1 MVTLILDC
9 YGGDHSPKANVDGAL
24 KALEETPDLKLL
36 LVGDEK
42 GIGSELQNKKYDS
55 SRCRIVDAPEVIDC
69 HEAPTLAVFHRKNSS
84 LVRSL
89 DLLKDNQ
96 ADGMVSLG
104 NSGALLVGGVVK
116 IGKIEGVSRPAF
128 CPLVPTMN
136 GSFCA
141 ICDSGAS
148 SEASAQEIFQYAL
161 MGSLYLEKAFAVKT
175 PRLALLNI
183 GTEEGKGD
191 ALHQEA
197 YRLLKGCPSLHF
209 VGNMEGRDLTS
220 GAYDLV
226 AADGFSGNILLKS
239 TEGTGLALLKLL
251 KKTFYKNVKNK
262 MGALL
267 LKKDIYGIKDFM
279 DYNNYGGA
287 VMLGLKKTLIKA
299 HGGGDERH
307 VYHSLMQ
314 AYALEKNQLAEAIRV
329 SLAALQETKK

>member
-1 MVTLILDC
+1 
-9 YGGDHSPKANVDGAL
+9 
-24 KALEETPDLKLL
+24 
-36 LVGDEK
+36 
-42 GIGSELQNKKYDS
+42 
-55 SRCRIVDAPEVIDC
+55 
-69 HEAPTLAVFHRKNSS
+69 
-84 LVRSL
+84 
-89 DLLKDNQ
+89 
-96 ADGMVSLG
+96 
-104 NSGALLVGGVVK
+104 
-116 IGKIEGVSRPAF
+116 
-128 CPLVPTMN
+128 MN

>member
-1 MVTLILDC
+1 MVTLLLDC
-9 YGGDHSPKANVDGAL
+9 MGGDHSPKANVDGAL
-24 KALEETPDLKLL
+24 RALAEQTDLAIV
-36 LVGDEK
+36 LVGEEK
-42 GIGSELQNKKYDS
+42 GIRDCLQKKTYDS
-55 SRCRIVDAPEVIDC
+55 ARLSLVDAPEVIDC
-69 HEAPTLAVFHRKNSS
+69 KEAPTLAVFHRKNSS

-89 DLLKDNQ
+89 DLLKENK

-116 IGKIEGVSRPAF
+116 IGKIEGVLRPAF

-141 ICDSGAS
+141 LCDSGAS
-148 SEASAQEIFQYAL
+148 SAATPEEIAQYAL
-161 MGSLYLEKAFAVKT
+161 MGSLYLQKAFQIAA
-175 PRLALLNI
+175 PRVALLNL

-191 ALHQEA
+191 ETHQQA
-197 YRLLKGCPSLHF
+197 YALLKNCPSITFL
-209 VGNMEGRDLTS
+209 GNMEGRDFTS
-220 GAYDLV
+220 GSYDLV

-251 KKTFYKNVKNK
+251 KKTFYKNVKTK

-267 LKKDIYGIKDFM
+267 LKKDIYGIKNLM

-287 VMLGLKKTLIKA
+287 VMLGLKKTMIKG

-307 VYHSLMQ
+307 VYHSLLQ
-314 AYALEKNQLAEAIRV
+314 AYALEKSHLSEAIRV
-329 SLAALQETKK
+329 SLSDLALAKK